1 VIGFWEAAIL
11 IGIIIVVFG
20 AGKLPTVMGD
30 LAKGLKSFKAEMGSD
45 KPDGTGAAPAAGGA
59 TPAGAPQEP
68 PGLSGP
74 PGSVRRDPPV
84 IDVVPTEVATT
95 GPVPPRRDQA

>member
-1 VIGFWEAAIL
+1 MIGFWEAAIL
-11 IGIIIVVFG
+11 IGIIVVVFG

-30 LAKGLKSFKAEMGSD
+30 LAKGLKSFKAEMGSG
-45 KPDGTGAAPAAGGA
+45 KADGTGSATTGA

-68 PGLSGP
+68 AGLAGP